1 MENTKTCETCKHFI
15 QHYYKFGQTFRPL
28 SVGHCTDPRCRDK
41 KVETPACPVSYTHLT
56 LPTT

>member
-1 MENTKTCETCKHFI
+1 MDDTKTCETCKHFI

-41 KVETPACPVSYTHLT
+41 KVETPPATAIS
-56 LPTT
+56 

>member
-28 SVGHCTDPRCRDK
+28 SVGR
-41 KVETPACPVSYTHLT
+41 TPAAGTRRWRPPPATAIS
-56 LPTT
+56 

>member
-1 MENTKTCETCKHFI
+1 MDDTKTCETCKHFI

-41 KVETPACPVSYTHLT
+41 KVEMGISSLDKRTCKRA
-56 LPTT
+56 

>member
-1 MENTKTCETCKHFI
+1 MDDTKTCETCKHFI

-41 KVETPACPVSYTHLT
+41 KVETPDCHRYL
-56 LPTT
+56 LKK